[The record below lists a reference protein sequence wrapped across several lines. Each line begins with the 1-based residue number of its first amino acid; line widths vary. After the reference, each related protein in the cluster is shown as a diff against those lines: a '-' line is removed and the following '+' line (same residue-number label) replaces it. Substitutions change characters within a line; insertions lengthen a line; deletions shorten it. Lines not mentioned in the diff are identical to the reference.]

1 MKIGIYAD
9 AHFSL
14 NSSIIL
20 GQTNSLEGRLN
31 HLIDSFEWMYELF
44 RTNGVG
50 VIIDLGDLTDSYV
63 VRAEEITAVSKALS
77 FNEVIPEFHILGNH
91 ERLDYN
97 GSISSISFVDNIDNQ
112 NVISDLTVMTL
123 DNKSVTLLPYSNGYT
138 DEYIESLQDTD
149 YLFTHLDI
157 LGSDTGGWS
166 LTEGIKPNV
175 LANKFGLTVNGHIHN
190 GSWVIPNKV
199 LNLGSISGQ
208 NFSSR
213 QIAWNPSVMIL
224 DTDTNQYLLYE
235 NPYALIFVN
244 KSCSTIDKVV
254 KLINGITE
262 GTYAVQLRVPVSLV
276 EETRKVVQT
285 NPHIVASRIMT
296 KSDKAELEKLGFEE
310 IEHVDSIDG
319 GFEQL
324 VKFIDSQE
332 SLPYNIDD
340 IKQMVREI
348 HENKLV

>member
-31 HLIDSFEWMYELF
+31 HLIDSFEWMYGLF
-44 RTNGVG
+44 RDNGVET
-50 VIIDLGDLTDSYV
+50 IIDLGDLTDSYV
-63 VRAEEITAVSKALS
+63 IRAEEITAVSKALS
-77 FNEVIPEFHILGNH
+77 FNTTIPEFHILGNH
-91 ERLDYN
+91 ERLDYK
-97 GSISSISFVDNIDNQ
+97 GEISSISFVDSIDNQ
-112 NVISDLTVMTL
+112 YVVTDLTHMTL
-123 DNKSVTLLPYSNGYT
+123 DDKSVTLLPYSNGYT
-138 DEYIESLQDTD
+138 DEYIESLEDTD

-157 LGSDTGGWS
+157 LGSDTGDWS
-166 LTEGIKPNV
+166 LTDGIKPTI

-213 QIAWNPSVMIL
+213 QISWNPSVMIL
-224 DTDTNQYLLYE
+224 DTDTNDYKLYE

-244 KSCSTIDKVV
+244 KSAGSIDQVV
-254 KLINGITE
+254 KLVNGITE

-276 EETRKVVQT
+276 EETRKVIQT
-285 NPHIVASRIMT
+285 NDHIVASRIMS

-310 IEHVDSIDG
+310 IEHVNTIEG

-332 SLPYNIDD
+332 SLPYNVDD
-340 IKQMVREI
+340 IKKMIFELE
-348 HENKLV
+348 ENKLI

>member
-20 GQTNSLEGRLN
+20 GQSNSLEGRLN
-31 HLIDSFEWMYELF
+31 HLIDSFEWMYDLF
-44 RTNGVG
+44 RTNGVE

-63 VRAEEITAVSKALS
+63 IRAEEITAVSTALS
-77 FNEVIPEFHILGNH
+77 FNTSIPEYHILGNH

-97 GSISSISFVDNIDNQ
+97 GTISSISFVDSIDNQ
-112 NVISDLTVMTL
+112 YVITKLTSMSL
-123 DNKSVTLLPYSNGYT
+123 GGRSATLLPYSNGYD
-138 DEYIESLQDTD
+138 DEYIESLDSTD

-157 LGSDTGGWS
+157 LGADTGGWS
-166 LTEGIKPNV
+166 LTEGIKPNI

-208 NFSSR
+208 NFSSK
-213 QIAWNPSVMIL
+213 QISWNPSVMIL
-224 DTDTNQYLLYE
+224 DTDTNQYRMYD
-235 NPYALIFVN
+235 NPHALIFVN

-254 KLINGITE
+254 KLVNGITE
-262 GTYAVQLRVPVSLV
+262 GTYAVQLRVPVSIV
-276 EETRKVVQT
+276 EDARKVIKT
-285 NPHIVASRIMT
+285 NPHIIASRIMT

-310 IEHVDSIDG
+310 IEHVNTIEG

-332 SLPYNIDD
+332 SLPYDIND
-340 IKQMVREI
+340 IKRVVLELQ
-348 HENKLV
+348 ENKLV

>member
-138 DEYIESLQDTD
+138 DEYIGSLQDTD

>member
-31 HLIDSFEWMYELF
+31 HLIDSFEWMYGLF
-44 RTNGVG
+44 RDNGVET
-50 VIIDLGDLTDSYV
+50 IIDLGDLTDSYV
-63 VRAEEITAVSKALS
+63 IRAEEITAVSKALS
-77 FNEVIPEFHILGNH
+77 FNTTIPEFHILGNH
-91 ERLDYN
+91 ERLDYK
-97 GSISSISFVDNIDNQ
+97 GEISSISFVDSIDNQ
-112 NVISDLTVMTL
+112 YVVTDLTHMTL
-123 DNKSVTLLPYSNGYT
+123 DDKSVILLPYSNGYT
-138 DEYIESLQDTD
+138 DEYIESLEDTD

-157 LGSDTGGWS
+157 LGSDTGDWS
-166 LTEGIKPNV
+166 LTDGIKPTI

-213 QIAWNPSVMIL
+213 QISWNPSVMIL
-224 DTDTNQYLLYE
+224 DTDTNDYKLYE

-244 KSCSTIDKVV
+244 KSAGSIDQVV
-254 KLINGITE
+254 KLVNGITE

-276 EETRKVVQT
+276 EETRKVIQT
-285 NPHIVASRIMT
+285 NDHIVASRIMS

-310 IEHVDSIDG
+310 IEHVNTIEG

-332 SLPYNIDD
+332 SLPYNVDD
-340 IKQMVREI
+340 IKKMIFELE
-348 HENKLV
+348 ENKLI